1 MLARRLDEIEKGIS
15 RKFGTY
21 DQMLTRIFDTLRELQ
36 NPESRPIG
44 FTATLRQK

>member
-1 MLARRLDEIEKGIS
+1 
-15 RKFGTY
+15 
-21 DQMLTRIFDTLRELQ
+21 MLTRIFETLRELQ